1 MERVYITDKTLKQT
15 GRKMPLSFREK
26 IELSRL
32 IDKLEPDA
40 IELPAIENEKVDSLL
55 IKSIVTAVRHSEIA
69 VPVKLNKNSVSM
81 TWAALKEAHSARLQV
96 EAPVSSVQIEY
107 LSHLKPAALSSL
119 VVETIRECTKYT
131 HNIEFIAQ
139 DASRANTEFMIS
151 LIRSA
156 IDAGAGR
163 ITFQES
169 AGAMLPEE
177 LSKLLQ
183 NIISEL
189 NVKEKIIFGVDCS
202 NALSL
207 ADACAVES
215 IRIGIREIKAAAYP
229 LDCTNLGNVVRIL
242 AMKGEKLGVLAEVRK
257 EELRRITGQIE
268 NLCRTTRSSTS
279 PFENGVRDQENKVGL
294 SIHDSKESIYRA
306 MEELGYILSSEDQEK
321 VYSAFMNVAEKKENL
336 SLRELD
342 AIIAAEAMQVPPA
355 YIVQQFAFNS
365 GNDIG
370 AMAHIK
376 LSFKNQILD
385 GIAAG
390 DGVVDAS
397 FLALEKAVGKHFE
410 LDDFQIQAVTE
421 GKEAM
426 GETIVRLRNQGRL
439 YSGRGISTDIVVASI
454 MAYINAL
461 NKIVFEEETV

>member
-1 MERVYITDKTLKQT
+1 
-15 GRKMPLSFREK
+15 
-26 IELSRL
+26 
-32 IDKLEPDA
+32 
-40 IELPAIENEKVDSLL
+40 
-55 IKSIVTAVRHSEIA
+55 
-69 VPVKLNKNSVSM
+69 
-81 TWAALKEAHSARLQV
+81 
-96 EAPVSSVQIEY
+96 
-107 LSHLKPAALSSL
+107 
-119 VVETIRECTKYT
+119 
-131 HNIEFIAQ
+131 
-139 DASRANTEFMIS
+139 
-151 LIRSA
+151 
-156 IDAGAGR
+156 
-163 ITFQES
+163 
-169 AGAMLPEE
+169 
-177 LSKLLQ
+177 
-183 NIISEL
+183 
-189 NVKEKIIFGVDCS
+189 
-202 NALSL
+202 
-207 ADACAVES
+207 
-215 IRIGIREIKAAAYP
+215 
-229 LDCTNLGNVVRIL
+229 
-242 AMKGEKLGVLAEVRK
+242 
-257 EELRRITGQIE
+257 
-268 NLCRTTRSSTS
+268 
-279 PFENGVRDQENKVGL
+279 
-294 SIHDSKESIYRA
+294 
-306 MEELGYILSSEDQEK
+306 
-321 VYSAFMNVAEKKENL
+321 MNVAEKKENL